1 MSNAAPVLAETER
14 GSRRLVVVTSQF
26 PEPNETFIV
35 REMGELRRR
44 GFALTILSLRP
55 PPRAIHDPEARA
67 LLPLVVYP
75 PSVRTILARAWR
87 TFLRRP
93 GPALRALA
101 RGLADVAA
109 ALPTPGLAAK
119 QAAVLPLMLC
129 YAGDLPAGELR
140 LHAHFASLPTA
151 VVRALAAFGGVRY
164 GFTAHAWDIYVPEN
178 QRLLRA
184 RIAGADLVVTCTAH
198 NQAVLV
204 SLAASSADAAKV
216 VLCHHGLELDL
227 YEPGQARKPGLIV
240 GGASLVEKKGLT
252 HLIAACARLRDD
264 GVPFHCVLIG
274 EGPERGHLEAQ
285 IRALDLTE
293 RVQLTGRLPHREL
306 IGWLR
311 AAQVLA
317 HPSIVDRR
325 GSMDGIPNTILEAF
339 AVGTPVVAT
348 RLSGIPE
355 VVLPETTGLLVEP
368 GDVAG
373 LAAALARVL
382 GDADLGHRLGAA
394 GRALVV
400 ERFDVA
406 RNVEKLAGLFGG
418 AA

>member
-1 MSNAAPVLAETER
+1 MMASD
-14 GSRRLVVVTSQF
+14 RRLLVVTSQF

-35 REMGELRRR
+35 REMGELTRR

-55 PPRAIHDPEARA
+55 PPPVILDPEARA

-75 PSVRTILARAWR
+75 PPRLRSIFAGALHTLWR
-87 TFLRRP
+87 TP
-93 GPALRALA
+93 GRGLRALA
-101 RGLADVAA
+101 RGLVDVAA
-109 ALPTPGLAAK
+109 ALPTPTLALK
-119 QAAVLPLMLC
+119 QAAVLPLVLC
-129 YAGDLPAGELR
+129 YGGRLPAGGFR

-151 VVRALAAFGGVRY
+151 VVRVLAALSGAPY

-178 QRLLRA
+178 RRLVPA
-184 RIAGADLVVTCTAH
+184 RIAGADLVVTCTAY
-198 NQAVLV
+198 NQSVLV
-204 SLAASSADAAKV
+204 SLASRPADAAKV

-227 YEPGQARKPGLIV
+227 YEPGSARKPGLIV

-252 HLIAACARLRDD
+252 HLVAACARLRDRAL
-264 GVPFHCVLIG
+264 PFDCVLIG
-274 EGPERGHLEAQ
+274 EGPERRHLEAQ
-285 IRALDLTE
+285 IRRLGLTD
-293 RVQLTGRLPHREL
+293 RVRLTGRLPHREL
-306 IGWLR
+306 VGYLR

-325 GSMDGIPNTILEAF
+325 GSMDGIPNTILEAM

-355 VVLPETTGLLVEP
+355 VVLPETTGLLVDP
-368 GDVAG
+368 GDVEG

-382 GDADLGHRLGAA
+382 TDAELGRRLGAA
-394 GRALVV
+394 GRALVL
-400 ERFDVA
+400 ERFDLA
-406 RNVEKLAGLFGG
+406 RNVEKLAGLFART